1 MEPKLPTTAVLEKTP
16 HLIRDHQ
23 KNAASTRILKLVI
36 YTIQTFMIL
45 SQQNKRDIETF
56 KLHNTGIYKR
66 FTITVVRDLKK
77 VISK

>member
-1 MEPKLPTTAVLEKTP
+1 
-16 HLIRDHQ
+16 
-23 KNAASTRILKLVI
+23 
-36 YTIQTFMIL
+36 MIL

-77 VISK
+77 SDFEINAALE